1 MAEQT
6 VNMPNKN
13 GISTRMVAEAGV
25 MIALAKILSFIKLFE
40 MPMGGS
46 VTLASM
52 APILFFAIRWG
63 WKKGL
68 LVGLVYGLVDY
79 LLGGYTVHPLQVLLD
94 YPLAYMMLGFAGL
107 QRASESDS
115 FFSHLPSLILAVAL
129 RLAMHVLSGCVFY
142 STIDFTEAGASLSQA
157 FTLSNMGA
165 GFVYS
170 LQYNGAFLGADFL
183 LCLVVLALAWQPL
196 RKRLRRI

>member
-1 MAEQT
+1 MSEQT
-6 VNMPNKN
+6 LNMPSKN
-13 GISTRMVAEAGV
+13 GFSTRMVAEAGV

-52 APILFFAIRWG
+52 APVLFFAIRWG
-63 WKKGL
+63 WQKGL

-107 QRASESDS
+107 QRASDGDS

-142 STIDFTEAGASLSQA
+142 STIDFTKAGASLGEA

-165 GFVYS
+165 GFIYS
-170 LQYNGAFLGADFL
+170 LQYNAAFLGVDFL
-183 LCLVVLALAWQPL
+183 ICLVVLALAWQPL
-196 RKRLRRI
+196 RKRMHRV

>member
-1 MAEQT
+1 MAEKT

-183 LCLVVLALAWQPL
+183 ICLVVLALAWQPL

>member
-1 MAEQT
+1 
-6 VNMPNKN
+6 
-13 GISTRMVAEAGV
+13 
-25 MIALAKILSFIKLFE
+25 
-40 MPMGGS
+40 
-46 VTLASM
+46 
-52 APILFFAIRWG
+52 
-63 WKKGL
+63 
-68 LVGLVYGLVDY
+68 
-79 LLGGYTVHPLQVLLD
+79 
-94 YPLAYMMLGFAGL
+94 MMLGFAGL

-142 STIDFTEAGASLSQA
+142 STIDFTEAGASLAQA

-183 LCLVVLALAWQPL
+183 ICLVVLALAWQPL
-196 RKRLRRI
+196 RKRLRRV

>member
-1 MAEQT
+1 MSEQT
-6 VNMPNKN
+6 LNMPSKN
-13 GISTRMVAEAGV
+13 GFSTRMVAEAGV
-25 MIALAKILSFIKLFE
+25 MIALAKSLSFIKLFE

-52 APILFFAIRWG
+52 APVLFFAIRWG
-63 WKKGL
+63 WQKGL

-107 QRASESDS
+107 QRASDGDG

-142 STIDFTEAGASLSQA
+142 STIDFTKAGASLGEA
-157 FTLSNMGA
+157 FTLTNMGA
-165 GFVYS
+165 GFMYS
-170 LQYNGAFLGADFL
+170 LQYNAAFLGVDFL
-183 LCLVVLALAWQPL
+183 ICLVVLALAWQPL
-196 RKRLRRI
+196 RKRMHRV

>member
-107 QRASESDS
+107 QQASESDS

-142 STIDFTEAGASLSQA
+142 STIDFTEAGASLAQA

-196 RKRLRRI
+196 RKRLRRV

>member
-115 FFSHLPSLILAVAL
+115 FFSHLPSFILAVAL

-183 LCLVVLALAWQPL
+183 ICLVVLALAWQPL

>member
-13 GISTRMVAEAGV
+13 GISTRMVAEAGL

-183 LCLVVLALAWQPL
+183 ICLVVLALVWQPL

>member
-13 GISTRMVAEAGV
+13 GISTRMVAEAGL

-68 LVGLVYGLVDY
+68 LIGLVYGLVDY

-183 LCLVVLALAWQPL
+183 ICLVVLALAWQPL

>member
-1 MAEQT
+1 MSEQT
-6 VNMPNKN
+6 LNMPSKN
-13 GISTRMVAEAGV
+13 GFSTRMVAEAGV

-52 APILFFAIRWG
+52 APVLFFAIRWG
-63 WKKGL
+63 WQKGL

-107 QRASESDS
+107 QRASDGDG
-115 FFSHLPSLILAVAL
+115 FFSHLPSLILAVML
-129 RLAMHVLSGCVFY
+129 RLAMHVLSGCIFY
-142 STIDFTEAGASLSQA
+142 STIDFTKAGASLGEA

-165 GFVYS
+165 GFMYS
-170 LQYNGAFLGADFL
+170 LQYNAAFLGVDFL
-183 LCLVVLALAWQPL
+183 ICLVVLALAWQPL
-196 RKRLRRI
+196 RKRMHRV

>member
-1 MAEQT
+1 MSEQT
-6 VNMPNKN
+6 LNMPSKN
-13 GISTRMVAEAGV
+13 GFSTRMVAEAGV

-52 APILFFAIRWG
+52 APVLFFAIRWG
-63 WKKGL
+63 WQKGL

-107 QRASESDS
+107 QRASDGDG
-115 FFSHLPSLILAVAL
+115 FFSHLPSLILAVVL
-129 RLAMHVLSGCVFY
+129 RLAMHVLSGCIFY
-142 STIDFTEAGASLSQA
+142 STIDFTKAGASLGEA

-165 GFVYS
+165 GFMYS
-170 LQYNGAFLGADFL
+170 LQYNAAFLGVDFL
-183 LCLVVLALAWQPL
+183 ICLVVLALAWQPL
-196 RKRLRRI
+196 RKRMHRV

>member
-107 QRASESDS
+107 QRTSENDS

-129 RLAMHVLSGCVFY
+129 RLAVHVLSGCVFY

-183 LCLVVLALAWQPL
+183 ICLVVLALAWQPL

>member
-107 QRASESDS
+107 QHASESDS

-142 STIDFTEAGASLSQA
+142 STIDFTEAGASLAQA

-183 LCLVVLALAWQPL
+183 ICLVVLALAWQPL

>member
-13 GISTRMVAEAGV
+13 GISTRMVAEAGL

-183 LCLVVLALAWQPL
+183 ICLVVLALAWQPL
-196 RKRLRRI
+196 RKRLCRI

>member
-183 LCLVVLALAWQPL
+183 ICLVVLALAWQPL

>member
-1 MAEQT
+1 MTEST
-6 VNMPNKN
+6 LKMPSSN
-13 GISTRMVAEAGV
+13 GFSTRMVAEAGV

-63 WKKGL
+63 WRKGL

-79 LLGGYTVHPLQVLLD
+79 LLGGYTVHSLQVLLD

-107 QRASESDS
+107 QRASEGDS
-115 FFSHLPSLILAVAL
+115 FFSHLPSLLFAVAL
-129 RLAMHVLSGCVFY
+129 RLAMHVLSGCIFY
-142 STIDFTEAGASLSQA
+142 STIDFTKAGASLGQA

-170 LQYNGAFLGADFL
+170 FQYNASFLGVDFL
-183 LCLVVLALAWQPL
+183 ICLVVLALAWQPL
-196 RKRLRRI
+196 RKRMHRA

>member
-13 GISTRMVAEAGV
+13 GISTRMVAEAGL

-183 LCLVVLALAWQPL
+183 ICLVVLALAWQPL

>member
-1 MAEQT
+1 MSEQT
-6 VNMPNKN
+6 LNMPSKN
-13 GISTRMVAEAGV
+13 GFSTRMVAEAGV

-52 APILFFAIRWG
+52 APVLFFAIRWG
-63 WKKGL
+63 WQKGL

-107 QRASESDS
+107 QRASDGDG
-115 FFSHLPSLILAVAL
+115 FFSHLPSLILAVVL
-129 RLAMHVLSGCVFY
+129 RLAMHVLSGCIFY
-142 STIDFTEAGASLSQA
+142 STIDFTKAGASLGEA

-165 GFVYS
+165 GFMYS
-170 LQYNGAFLGADFL
+170 LQYNAAFLGVDFL
-183 LCLVVLALAWQPL
+183 ICLVILALAWQPL
-196 RKRLRRI
+196 RKRMHRV

>member
-183 LCLVVLALAWQPL
+183 ICLIVLALAWQPL
-196 RKRLRRI
+196 RKRLRRV

>member
-142 STIDFTEAGASLSQA
+142 STIDFTEAGASLTQA

-165 GFVYS
+165 GFAYS

>member
-1 MAEQT
+1 MTEQNT
-6 VNMPNKN
+6 LNAPNN
-13 GISTRMVAEAGV
+13 GFSTRMVAEAGV
-25 MIALAKILSFIKLFE
+25 MIALAKILSMIKLFE
-40 MPMGGS
+40 MPLGGS

-68 LVGLVYGLVDY
+68 VVGFVYGVVDY
-79 LLGGYTVHPLQVLLD
+79 LLGGWTVHPLQVLLD

-107 QRASESDS
+107 QRTSEGDS
-115 FFSHLPSLILAVAL
+115 FFAHLPSLVLAVLL

-142 STIDFTEAGASLSQA
+142 STIDFTQAGASLGQA
-157 FTLSNMGA
+157 FTLSNMSA

-170 LQYNGAFLGADFL
+170 LQYNGAFLGVDFL
-183 LCLVVLALAWQPL
+183 ICLVVLALAWNPL
-196 RKRLRRI
+196 RQRLHRA